1 MFRRR
6 LSKKVVALF
15 IGDLLVLYGAL
26 YSALLL
32 RYGRDAEAADSIEH
46 FTAFSVIFLLW
57 TVFFGAFGF
66 YELRFAKNERLF
78 LYRLLQVMAANTVL
92 AIVVFYFFP
101 FFTIEPRRNLLLIT
115 LFAIL
120 FIFVWRSLFNLL
132 IVRASAARVLF
143 LGLNSETIE
152 LADYLLAHPQLGQR
166 PVGFVSNGSPAAEV
180 ARARQHGTDGTS
192 PAGSMH
198 STSGNFG
205 SGILPHLLLDPVK
218 FPHIVRDLK
227 PEIIVVSP
235 EMKGKKTV
243 VKALFGIIPSGVSTI
258 DFAPF
263 HEMLTGK
270 IPLSLIEEAWFLEN
284 LIGIKRRTYEL
295 AKRMIDIATALLM
308 GIAALVTFPLIA
320 LAVKLDSE
328 GSVFFRQKRIGRHG
342 KEFTLIKYRS
352 MVNNA
357 HEFSGF
363 KSMDRDPRQ
372 TRIGAIL
379 RRSYLDEIPQ
389 IINILKGEMSFV
401 GPRPERPEYVRQLK
415 EKVPFYE
422 MRLLVP
428 PGITGWAQINMED
441 DASVED
447 APQKMQ
453 YDLYYVK
460 NRSFILDFLIM
471 LKTLFTLL
479 RREGR

>member
-6 LSKKVVALF
+6 LSKKIVALVF
-15 IGDLLVLYGAL
+15 GDLFVLYGAML
-26 YSALLL
+26 AALFSRYS
-32 RYGRDAEAADSIEH
+32 GRFEEADLIPHLS
-46 FTAFSVIFLLW
+46 AFGVIFLLW
-57 TVFFGAFGF
+57 IILFGAFGF
-66 YELRFAKNERLF
+66 YELRFARNERIF

-92 AIVVFYFFP
+92 AIVTFYLFP
-101 FFTIEPRRNLLLIT
+101 FFTIEPRRNLFLIALYAT
-115 LFAIL
+115 V
-120 FIFVWRSLFNLL
+120 FIFIWRSLFNLL
-132 IVRASAARVLF
+132 IVRASAARILF
-143 LGLNSETIE
+143 LGLNAETIA
-152 LADYLLAHPQLGQR
+152 LADYLLAHPQLGHR
-166 PVGFVSNGSPAAEV
+166 PVGFVSNGAEPPSPL
-180 ARARQHGTDGTS
+180 
-192 PAGSMH
+192 PP
-198 STSGNFG
+198 
-205 SGILPHLLLDPVK
+205 LPHIPLDPSR
-218 FPHIVRDLK
+218 FPRTVRDLK

-284 LIGIKRRTYEL
+284 LIGIKRRAYEL
-295 AKRMIDIATALLM
+295 AKRLIDIATALIV
-308 GIAALVTFPLIA
+308 GVAALITFPFIA

-352 MVNNA
+352 MVQNA
-357 HEFSGF
+357 DVLSGS
-363 KSMDRDPRQ
+363 KETGSGPDPRR
-372 TRIGAIL
+372 TRIGAVL

-389 IINILKGEMSFV
+389 VVNILKGEMSFV
-401 GPRPERPEYVRQLK
+401 GPRPERPEYVAELRD
-415 EKVPFYE
+415 KVPFYE

-447 APQKMQ
+447 APEKMQ

-460 NRSFILDFLIM
+460 NRSFILDLLIM
-471 LKTLFTLL
+471 LRTLFTLL

>member
-1 MFRRR
+1 M
-6 LSKKVVALF
+6 
-15 IGDLLVLYGAL
+15 
-26 YSALLL
+26 
-32 RYGRDAEAADSIEH
+32 
-46 FTAFSVIFLLW
+46 
-57 TVFFGAFGF
+57 
-66 YELRFAKNERLF
+66 
-78 LYRLLQVMAANTVL
+78 
-92 AIVVFYFFP
+92 
-101 FFTIEPRRNLLLIT
+101 
-115 LFAIL
+115 
-120 FIFVWRSLFNLL
+120 
-132 IVRASAARVLF
+132 SAAV
-143 LGLNSETIE
+143 
-152 LADYLLAHPQLGQR
+152 
-166 PVGFVSNGSPAAEV
+166 
-180 ARARQHGTDGTS
+180 
-192 PAGSMH
+192 
-198 STSGNFG
+198 
-205 SGILPHLLLDPVK
+205 PHLLLDPVK
-218 FPHIVRDLK
+218 FPRIVRDLK